1 MKEAGT
7 MKRIALTVAVAALM
21 VGMGSS
27 VARAEQPPLD
37 LAGQPF
43 YFSATCT
50 GLGDVILVNQALARP
65 AALRVVGSQTVIL
78 VAFGPFEHS
87 TIVRNSTASCTFTGG
102 GFSVDTI
109 EPFHEPFELAAVIV
123 NG

>member
-1 MKEAGT
+1 MRRT
-7 MKRIALTVAVAALM
+7 ALMIVVAALM
-21 VGMGSS
+21 AGVGSS
-27 VARAEQPPLD
+27 VARADQPPLD

-50 GLGDVILVNQALARP
+50 DVGDVILFNQSLAFT
-65 AALRVVGSQTVIL
+65 AAFTVVGSQTVVL
-78 VAFGPFEHS
+78 VAFGNVGHARVFE
-87 TIVRNSTASCTFTGG
+87 NSTATCTFTGG

-109 EPFHEPFELAAVIV
+109 EPFDDPFELPAVIV

>member
-1 MKEAGT
+1 MRRT
-7 MKRIALTVAVAALM
+7 ALLVVVAALIA
-21 VGMGSS
+21 GFGST
-27 VARAEQPPLD
+27 VARADQPPLD

-50 GLGDVILVNQALARP
+50 GVGDVILVNQSLART
-65 AALRVVGSQTVIL
+65 AALTVVGSQTVIL
-78 VAFGPFEHS
+78 VAFGNAGHAKIFED
-87 TIVRNSTASCTFTGG
+87 STATCTFTGG

-109 EPFHEPFELAAVIV
+109 EPFDEPFEIPAVIV

>member
-1 MKEAGT
+1 MR
-7 MKRIALTVAVAALM
+7 RIALIVVGVVLM
-21 VGMGSS
+21 AGVGSS
-27 VARAEQPPLD
+27 VARADQPPVE

-50 GLGDVILVNQALARP
+50 DIGDVILFNQSLAFT
-65 AALRVVGSQTVIL
+65 AAFTVVGSQTVIL
-78 VAFGPFEHS
+78 APFGNVGHARIFED
-87 TIVRNSTASCTFTGG
+87 STATCTFTGG

-109 EPFHEPFELAAVIV
+109 EPFDEPFELPVVII